1 MSSWFGKFAGNSLDP
16 LHIVYKP
23 GAPDDANRD
32 AALAASASAEGTATL
47 DAQQKLAQIYGGSL
61 PDLSRATMLAGDQA
75 RQRQDAI
82 TAAADNMAAW
92 KPATFDAAAPGVQ
105 PQDIRVME
113 GQGNLQQ
120 AATAARAAQL
130 GQQRADLQPVMA
142 GQMGAGPS
150 VAASQQAVALE
161 AARRQAG
168 MQAAAARGGNV
179 GLAARAGILGNM
191 APQVAVQGA
200 QARGQELASLRQQ
213 SGVGQQRLFG
223 GQLGMDQS
231 AQQQEQ
237 LRNQQELAN
246 RAAAVRHAGLASD
259 AFGQSVRDY
268 KVGGALMKQA
278 DTAKLNAYDQTMTDT
293 ENAFGSYQDYLRQL
307 YGTSL
312 DTAVKGGQRAAGTL
326 DTILGAQR
334 QKDAANA
341 GLVSTVV
348 GGVMGAV
355 GGGQSDKV
363 NSSAP

>member
-1 MSSWFGKFAGNSLDP
+1 MSSWGGRFIGNALDP

-23 GAPDDANRD
+23 DAPDDANRD

-75 RQRQDAI
+75 RQRQGVV

-92 KPATFDAAAPGVQ
+92 NPATFNAADAQ

-179 GLAARAGILGNM
+179 GLAARAGILGSM

-268 KVGGALMKQA
+268 KVGGALMKTA
-278 DTAKLNAYDQTMTDT
+278 DTAKMNAYDQTMSDT

-312 DTAVKGGQRAAGTL
+312 DTAIKGGQRAAGTL

-355 GGGQSDKV
+355 GGGGQSDKV
-363 NSSAP
+363 NSNAP